1 MSAKVALLTYSMYGH
16 IDKLADSIEEGLKAS
31 GATVSRFQFPET
43 LAPEVLQKM
52 HAPPKSSIQV
62 LTDPTVLKDYDGF
75 LLGFPTRY
83 GRTPAQVSTFFDM
96 TGGLGKLEASMASVL
111 DGPRSSLRPT
121 WTHFAGIFTST
132 ASQHGGHETT
142 ALTTIPFLAHH
153 GIIFVPLGF
162 THPNLTDNT
171 EITGGS
177 AWGASTVAGGDG
189 SRIPTAKELEIAVGQ
204 GKSFGAIVNQY
215 VAGATTSK

>member
-96 TGGLGKLEASMASVL
+96 TGGLWQTGGLYGK
-111 DGPRSSLRPT
+111 
-121 WTHFAGIFTST
+121 FAGIFTST